1 VFVSDYE
8 FLEIERHKHITRVFL
23 NRPNQANALNA
34 QIMTELE
41 QVSLGFLD
49 DEETRVVIFAGRGKH
64 FSAGADLKQ
73 GFSPAQDS
81 MIMRRRKTGLG
92 ARMIRAIA
100 GINQVTIA
108 AIHGAAL
115 GGGAC
120 IPVACDFRIGAKGCF
135 MGYPE
140 VTLGINLMWHSLPLC
155 VHLIGPARAKKM
167 IMSGKQ
173 ETADTLYQW
182 GMLDELVEE
191 SLLLEKAEEMAEE
204 YANLPPL
211 PVQMI
216 KQSVNMV
223 SSALDQAIMH
233 MDTDQNML
241 TGTSQDRVTALKAY
255 FSDAGKNFTGN

>member
-1 VFVSDYE
+1 MSDYE
-8 FLEIERHKHITRVFL
+8 FLEMERQGHITWVFL
-23 NRPNQANALNA
+23 NRPRQANALNS

-41 QVSLGFLD
+41 QVSRSFLD

-100 GINQVTIA
+100 SINQVTIA
-108 AIHGAAL
+108 AVQGAAL

-120 IPVACDFRIGAKGCF
+120 IPVACDFRVGAKGCF

-140 VTLGINLMWHSLPLC
+140 VSLGINLMWHSLPLC

-167 IMSGKQ
+167 IMSGKR
-173 ETADTLYQW
+173 ESAETLYQW
-182 GMLDELVEE
+182 GMLDELVDENQ
-191 SLLLEKAEEMAEE
+191 LMQKAEEMALE

-241 TGTSQDRVTALKAY
+241 TGTSQDRITALKAY
-255 FSDAGKNFTGN
+255 FSDAGKDYAGN

>member
-1 VFVSDYE
+1 MSGYE
-8 FLEIERHKHITRVFL
+8 FIELERTGHITTVFL
-23 NRPNQANALNA
+23 NRPQQANALNA
-34 QIMTELE
+34 GIMTELE
-41 QVSLGFLD
+41 HVSGAFLH
-49 DEETRVVIFAGRGKH
+49 DEQTRVVIFAGRGKH

-73 GFSPAQDS
+73 GFSPAGDS
-81 MIMRRRKTGLG
+81 LIMRRRKTGLG
-92 ARMIRAIA
+92 ARMIRAIH

-108 AIHGAAL
+108 AVQGAAL

-120 IPVACDFRIGAKGCF
+120 IPVACDFRVGSKDCF

-167 IMSGKQ
+167 IMSGQ
-173 ETADTLYQW
+173 RETAETLYQW
-182 GMLDELVEE
+182 GMLDELVADNQ
-191 SLLLEKAEEMAEE
+191 LLDTAMQMAED
-204 YANLPPL
+204 YAGLPPA

-223 SSALDQAIMH
+223 SSALDVAIMH

-241 TGTSQDRVTALKAY
+241 TGATQDRATAISAY
-255 FSDAGKNFTGN
+255 FDGTAPEFEGN